1 MIETKKLAEVD
12 VAEYTDGTNFI
23 CEQDGKIRRVNEYK
37 FKKQVDEL
45 KGDLGELDSR
55 LSESITEISNDI
67 YDITEFVL
75 DYKSGSYTIHN
86 GKVVNNV
93 VNNVASA
100 WNSVIL
106 DVSALIGKTLTIVTY
121 ADRARP
127 ILFSDAKMTPV
138 SDAIVHDTGNPNL
151 RWEVSVVVPNGAK
164 YIYINHYASVVE
176 DVSVDGYTVKELRV
190 ALKSEIP
197 AFPVIE
203 QSSGDSETAVMSQKA
218 VTEYVDNHTSS
229 SKITPISTVNNKIP
243 VVAEDVPIYL
253 DNLFIGISPKEAKL
267 VDSQN
272 ANILFYD
279 KTVARILSGK
289 GNGSGFVRLYLTDDT
304 KYDMFANLVYVQATA
319 KTGTKKV
326 LFIGDSMTEN
336 LCYINALKTISDN
349 GNYKLSFIG
358 TQGTTLKHEGRGGWA
373 AYNYCND
380 ASAYSKNNSFWDGS
394 KFNFSWYMQNS
405 GIAVP
410 DYIFINL
417 GTNDMLRGIANLN
430 DEAEMERVITTSYQ
444 TMIDSIRQYSTAIPI
459 VLWLPPTRS
468 LAGRNNHIA
477 IDKCLRANKWLINKF
492 DKTAYISNR
501 VYLMHTYLFVNPYT
515 DYTMKK
521 ANIDGVEYDDCE
533 EPIHPSTVGG
543 EKIAKGIIRQ
553 MMYVDGVL
561 GI

>member
-1 MIETKKLAEVD
+1 MSDEIKVNSENTPTRKNLATLGQVKD
-12 VAEYTDGTNFI
+12 AL
-23 CEQDGKIRRVNEYK
+23 GKR
-37 FKKQVDEL
+37 DEKIGSL
-45 KGDLGELDSR
+45 KGDLYELDSR
-55 LSESITEISNDI
+55 LSEPITEISNDI

-75 DYKSGSYTIHN
+75 DYKSGSYTINN

-93 VNNVASA
+93 DSA

-121 ADRARP
+121 ADRSRP
-127 ILFSDAKMTPV
+127 ILFSDAEMTPV

-151 RWEVSVVVPNGAK
+151 RWEVSVNIPDGAK
-164 YIYINHYASVVE
+164 YIYINHYASIAE

-190 ALKSEIP
+190 ALKSDIP
-197 AFPVIE
+197 SVPVIE
-203 QSSGDSETAVMSQKA
+203 QTSGASETSVMSQKA
-218 VTEYVDNHTSS
+218 VTEYVDNHTTSA
-229 SKITPISTVNNKIP
+229 KITPVSTVNNKIP

-272 ANILFYD
+272 VNILFYD

-289 GNGSGFVRLYLTDDT
+289 GNGSGFARLYLTDDS
-304 KYDMFANLVYVQATA
+304 KYDVFANLVYEQTIA

-349 GNYKLSFIG
+349 GNYKISFLG
-358 TQGTTLKHEGRGGWA
+358 TQGTSLKHEGRGGWA

-417 GTNDMLRGIANLN
+417 GANDMLRGITNLN
-430 DEAEMERVITTSYQ
+430 DEAEMERVIITSYQ
-444 TMIDSIRQYSTAIPI
+444 TMIDSIRQYSSTIPI

-492 DKTAYISNR
+492 DKTSYISDR
-501 VYLMHTYLFVNPYT
+501 VYLMHTYLFVDPYT
-515 DYTMKK
+515 DYTMQKVT
-521 ANIDGVEYDDCE
+521 IDGVEYDDCA
-533 EPIHPSTVGG
+533 EPIHPSAIGG

-553 MMYVDGVL
+553 MMYIDGVL